1 MLKKTPP
8 SVSSP
13 QIVICMTIFRKN
25 NLNIGIGL
33 GLCVPLAVFGVLYG
47 IVQAGLPL
55 KMRTIS
61 LIAICAN
68 MLLMRPFRLNRSGD
82 SVRGVVFATVGLAAL
97 WIFNFYQEISAEWN

>member
-1 MLKKTPP
+1 
-8 SVSSP
+8 
-13 QIVICMTIFRKN
+13 MTIFRKN

-33 GLCVPLAVFGVLYG
+33 GLFVPLAVFGVLFG

-55 KMRTIS
+55 KLRTIA

-82 SVRGVVFATVGLAAL
+82 SVRGLVFTTVGLAAL